1 MFCIVLREMGLENIY
16 RATVKDHIARRL
28 NKKCRIA
35 QTPRSFSERIT
46 DPNKRPQHITYK
58 RFETSVMTDDV
69 LKYVQSLQGIVIVR
83 AGMGSG
89 KSTGLLRPLMHS
101 SERGISV
108 AHRVSLIGG
117 LWEMM
122 TEGKGVK
129 ADILHY

>member
-1 MFCIVLREMGLENIY
+1 EDDPQMECSDFNDLHKLRGLRETARQLF
-16 RATVKDHIARRL
+16 ATANRL

-35 QTPRSFSERIT
+35 QAPRSFSERIT

-122 TEGKGVK
+122 TEGKG
-129 ADILHY
+129 

>member
-1 MFCIVLREMGLENIY
+1 
-16 RATVKDHIARRL
+16 
-28 NKKCRIA
+28 
-35 QTPRSFSERIT
+35 
-46 DPNKRPQHITYK
+46 
-58 RFETSVMTDDV
+58 MTDDV

-129 ADILHY
+129 ADILHYQDHGYQEMAPYASKLTICINSIVKTAGNR